1 MNPNIKKN
9 RDATEAVFRGKFKD
23 LSIYIRK
30 EEITDLNFNLKKSEK
45 EKQTKS
51 KGNRSND
58 KY

>member
-1 MNPNIKKN
+1 MNPNIKK